1 MDDDNPTS
9 FINMI
14 KDLRSGTES
23 YRKSGGVPL
32 RFSGTGYKPSIL
44 GENDEDIVTPKR
56 RKLNES
62 DTSVADKSLSDS
74 VPGSPWEWRRL
85 KGEVTLVRLQTTVLI
100 AQILLYN
107 YIYTQL
113 K

>member
-1 MDDDNPTS
+1 MDNDNPTS

-32 RFSGTGYKPSIL
+32 RFSGTGYKPS
-44 GENDEDIVTPKR
+44 VF
-56 RKLNES
+56 NES
-62 DTSVADKSLSDS
+62 DEGIVSPKRPKIEELDVSVTNKSQSDF

-85 KGEVTLVRLQTTVLI
+85 KGEVTSKIRGVIV
-100 AQILLYN
+100 QILLY
-107 YIYTQL
+107 YCITCTPS
-113 K
+113 